1 MHMLRT
7 HLRGRLLWKC
17 KVCTLSRIYACA
29 FASNCSTFRIF
40 IIALRNFL
48 PWSQLNNDLSMMSFT
63 AWALC
68 TSEIRTFSAYNCKSR
83 TVLNKTVVPNYL
95 LVIFLLLPINRYHE
109 TWDFLT
115 HGQICIIHF
124 EIWSACLF
132 AHIRKYLA
140 ILIFHF
146 VFWLKNQSRNQ

>member
-40 IIALRNFL
+40 IIALRNFF

-68 TSEIRTFSAYNCKSR
+68 TSEIRTFSAYNRKSR

-95 LVIFLLLPINRYHE
+95 LVNFLLLPINSNAVAWGGAGGARAPPIKISRRSIPPDSLKLR
-109 TWDFLT
+109 DF
-115 HGQICIIHF
+115 GARGGPPQ
-124 EIWSACLF
+124 
-132 AHIRKYLA
+132 
-140 ILIFHF
+140 
-146 VFWLKNQSRNQ
+146 

>member
-68 TSEIRTFSAYNCKSR
+68 TSEIRTFSAYNRKPR

-95 LVIFLLLPINRYHE
+95 LVNFLLLPINSNAVAWGGAGGARAPPIKISRRSIPPDSLKLR
-109 TWDFLT
+109 DF
-115 HGQICIIHF
+115 GARGGPPQ
-124 EIWSACLF
+124 
-132 AHIRKYLA
+132 
-140 ILIFHF
+140 
-146 VFWLKNQSRNQ
+146 